1 MIEEKN
7 ETGSKPKPI
16 NDSVIPPRRS
26 DESLLEEL
34 LDQRRLRTERE
45 HAAAREIN
53 ALRSQLRTSKERI
66 ANQVA
71 LLERQQADSLFL
83 VQQNQKLAEQLAA
96 AEKDAERYRWL
107 RSNHPIH
114 DNSPFICRNFGA
126 AFSQWT
132 GDQAD
137 KAIDAAIAASREGK
151 S

>member
-1 MIEEKN
+1 MKKCDCEHWQTCPVCYPQGFN
-7 ETGSKPKPI
+7 TDGSRKTVEIHP
-16 NDSVIPPRRS
+16 
-26 DESLLEEL
+26 
-34 LDQRRLRTERE
+34 TRE
-45 HAAAREIN
+45 DLQA
-53 ALRSQLRTSKERI
+53 TI
-66 ANQVA
+66 A
-71 LLERQQADSLFL
+71 QQ
-83 VQQNQKLAEQLAA
+83 AEQLAA
-96 AEKDAERYRWL
+96 AERDAERYRWL